1 MMLKSNTAVSY
12 PKFKKLG
19 DSVTGVFVSYEEDV
33 PSKFGKENLLTLDGD
48 EAKLIIRTPTN
59 LSRTLRQ
66 NLPSLPGKRL
76 TVTYT
81 GDAPSKKGNPVKL
94 FTVDAVQVAVP
105 PMPTVAANSPD
116 PWPVEPHAAP
126 LQKVG

>member
-19 DSVTGVFVSYEEDV
+19 DSVTGVFVSYEENV
-33 PSKFGKENLLTLDGD
+33 PSKFGNENLLTLDGD

-66 NLPSLPGKRL
+66 NLPCLPGKRL

-94 FTVDAVQVAVP
+94 FAVNAEEVQRGAPVVP
-105 PMPTVAANSPD
+105 TAAANSPD
-116 PWPVEPHAAP
+116 PWLAEVPPTAS
-126 LQKVG
+126 